1 MTGGNVF
8 TSVTSSCRLRRRRRD
23 LFVRA
28 AGGRGAKLGASN
40 SSLHHL
46 CSRHSEPPPRAA
58 TECQRSIRRP
68 VNANFHFLSLWH
80 FFPLSFSLFFLALF
94 LSLFSRSRFNFDTI
108 SPLCFDLLKWLKA
121 LFISHF
127 AAVHAGWWCQTW
139 ELKFRLL
146 TCGKN
151 SLHARH
157 LLRRGAIL

>member
-80 FFPLSFSLFFLALF
+80 FF
-94 LSLFSRSRFNFDTI
+94 LSLFSRSLSLSFFSLPVQLWHDK
-108 SPLCFDLLKWLKA
+108 PA
-121 LFISHF
+121 LFRPFKVTESSIYFTLCSGQCWVVVSDLRAEVQTAHVWKEQSARTPP
-127 AAVHAGWWCQTW
+127 AA
-139 ELKFRLL
+139 
-146 TCGKN
+146 
-151 SLHARH
+151 
-157 LLRRGAIL
+157 